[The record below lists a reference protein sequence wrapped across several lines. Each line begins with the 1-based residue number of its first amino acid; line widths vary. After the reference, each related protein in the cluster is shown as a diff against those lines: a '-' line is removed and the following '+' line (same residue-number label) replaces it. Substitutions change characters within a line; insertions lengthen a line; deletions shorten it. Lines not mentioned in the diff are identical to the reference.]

1 MASVHD
7 ETRYPCQCGKVFSR
21 KYVRLRHQRT
31 CPKRSDSQSMQLEP
45 CMADEPTPKTS
56 TIPSIPWLEA
66 NSQSGMGT
74 SKTYDPRFRV
84 PGSMQIVG
92 PTLSGKTTWLSK
104 LIQDAATYFRD
115 DTGESARFQQAL
127 YCYGSSWQP
136 MFTGMQQDMGVTFH
150 PGIPTI
156 PWEEVFP
163 PEQRPSLL
171 VLDDLMR
178 ETVDSD
184 QVMDLLSKKAHH
196 LNLFVIVVTQNLY
209 ALGKHSVGMNR
220 NYQYT
225 ILFRNPADTRYIK
238 TLGQRWMGDA
248 KRFTP
253 LYERATTL
261 PYGYL
266 VVDHHPQ
273 TPEEIRFRFNV
284 LKDEPGYIGVLQP
297 IKQH

>member
-1 MASVHD
+1 MMRPAALASVVKSSVVKMLD
-7 ETRYPCQCGKVFSR
+7 C
-21 KYVRLRHQRT
+21 HQRT
-31 CPKRSDSQSMQLEP
+31 CPERSDSQSLQLDP
-45 CMADEPTPKTS
+45 CMAGEPTPKTS
-56 TIPSIPWLEA
+56 TISSLPWSEA
-66 NSQSGMGT
+66 NLQSGMGT
-74 SKTYDPRFRV
+74 RKTCDPRFRV
-84 PGSMQIVG
+84 PGSMQNVG
-92 PTLSGKTTWLSK
+92 PTLSRKTTWLFK
-104 LIQDAATYFRD
+104 LIQDAATHFRD
-115 DTGESARFQQAL
+115 DTGDSARFRQTL

-136 MFTGMQQDMGVTFH
+136 MFTKMQQDMGVTFH

-163 PEQRPSLL
+163 SEQRPSLL

-178 ETVDSD
+178 KTVDSD
-184 QVMDLLSKKAHH
+184 QVMDLLSKKAHR

-225 ILFRNPADTRYIK
+225 ILFRYPVDT
-238 TLGQRWMGDA
+238 GARWMGDA
-248 KRFTP
+248 KRFMP
-253 LYERATTL
+253 LYERATTP

-266 VVDHHPQ
+266 VVNHHPQ

-284 LKDEPGYIGVLQP
+284 FKDEPGYIGVLQP